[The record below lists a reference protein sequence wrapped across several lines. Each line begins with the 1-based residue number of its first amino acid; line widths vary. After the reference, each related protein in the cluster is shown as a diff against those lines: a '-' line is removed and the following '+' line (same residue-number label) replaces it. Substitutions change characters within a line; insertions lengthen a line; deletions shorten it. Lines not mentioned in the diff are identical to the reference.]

1 MTDREDHVS
10 ERLLTD
16 SPAQR
21 TAILI
26 STMFAS
32 SLPTVNIT
40 VVNVV
45 LPQMR
50 GDLSAG
56 IEEISWA
63 LTATLIA
70 MAISMPTAGWIT
82 NRFGGRQSV
91 LAMTLA
97 FTVST
102 GMLGPATTL
111 EEVIFWR
118 FCQGLFGG
126 LIPSL
131 SMVIVLN
138 SYPQRQH
145 ARALAL
151 WAGGIMIGPVVGPV
165 LGGYLSEIHSWRLA
179 FLFMVP
185 WGVIAYLTLLAV
197 IPATSKQANLRLD
210 WLGFLTLAIALASAQ
225 LMLDRG
231 NRLDWFESHEI
242 VIWAVIFGFAFY
254 LFVAHSIT
262 TRQPFIDLRIFADR
276 NFVIGTAFMFV
287 NGAITFASL
296 MLLPTLL
303 GDLRDVPAETIGI
316 LLTPRSFGFI
326 FGTYVLG
333 RLIRFMDP
341 RLMLALGYVVNAWAF
356 WYMAQFNLTVGTTE
370 VFIAGFLLGLG
381 EGIAWTPLVTITFSS
396 LTQEL
401 RSYAVAMFH
410 SARFFASGVG
420 ISLVVVVLTR
430 SMQTNRAELNES
442 LSHFSENAEFSGI
455 SALWS
460 LDHLGG
466 LAALESELVRQAT
479 MISYVNDFWVLMF
492 ASLLV
497 MPLALLAKPIWKR
510 PA

>member
-1 MTDREDHVS
+1 MTDRDDQGG
-10 ERLLTD
+10 ERLLAE

-56 IEEISWA
+56 IEEISWV

-82 NRFGGRQSV
+82 NRFGGRQSILV
-91 LAMTLA
+91 VTLA
-97 FTVST
+97 FTIST

-111 EEVIFWR
+111 EEVILWR

-131 SMVIVLN
+131 SMVILLN
-138 SYPQRQH
+138 SFPQQQH
-145 ARALAL
+145 SRALAL
-151 WAGGIMIGPVVGPV
+151 WAGGIMIGPVIGPV
-165 LGGYLSEIHSWRLA
+165 IGGYLSEIHNWRLA

-185 WGVIAYLTLLAV
+185 WGVIAYLTLLAF
-197 IPATSKQANLRLD
+197 IPFTPKHANLRLD
-210 WLGFLTLAIALASAQ
+210 WIGFLTLAIALASAQ
-225 LMLDRG
+225 LLLDRG
-231 NRLDWFESHEI
+231 NRLDWFDSQEI
-242 VIWAVIFGFAFY
+242 VVWTVISGFSIY
-254 LFVAHSIT
+254 LFVAHSVT
-262 TRQPFIDLRIFADR
+262 TRQPFIDLRIFSDR
-276 NFVIGTAFMFV
+276 NFLIGAAFMFV
-287 NGAITFASL
+287 NGALTFASL

-316 LLTPRSFGFI
+316 LLTPRSLGFI
-326 FGTYVLG
+326 FGTYVIG
-333 RLIRFMDP
+333 WVAKFVDP
-341 RLMLALGYVVNAWAF
+341 RLMLMLGYVVNAWAF

-370 VFIAGFLLGLG
+370 VFIAGILLGLG

-396 LTQEL
+396 LSQEL

-420 ISLVVVVLTR
+420 ISLAVMVLMR

-442 LSHFSENAEFSGI
+442 LSHFSENSEFSGI
-455 SALWS
+455 TVLWN

-466 LAALESELVRQAT
+466 LAALENELIRQAT
-479 MISYVNDFWVLMF
+479 MISYVNDFWLFMI
-492 ASLLV
+492 AALLV
-497 MPLALLAKPIWKR
+497 MPLALLAKPIWTR

>member
-1 MTDREDHVS
+1 MTDRDDQSS
-10 ERLLTD
+10 EKLLTD
-16 SPAQR
+16 SPTQR

-45 LPQMR
+45 LPEMR

-56 IEEISWA
+56 IEEISWV

-82 NRFGGRQSV
+82 NRFGGRQSIIV
-91 LAMTLA
+91 MTLA
-97 FTVST
+97 FTIST

-111 EEVIFWR
+111 EEVVLWR

-131 SMVIVLN
+131 SMVILLN

-151 WAGGIMIGPVVGPV
+151 WAGGIMIGPIIGPV
-165 LGGYLSEIHSWRLA
+165 IGGYLAEIHNWRLA

-185 WGVIAYLTLLAV
+185 WGAIAFFTLLAF
-197 IPATSKQANLRLD
+197 IPLTPKQAHLKLD
-210 WLGFLTLAIALASAQ
+210 WIGFLTLAIAFASAQ

-231 NRLDWFESHEI
+231 NRLDWFDSQEI
-242 VIWAVIFGFAFY
+242 IVWAVLFGYSIY
-254 LFVAHSIT
+254 LFIAHSVT
-262 TRQPFIDLRIFADR
+262 TRHPFIDLRIFSNR
-276 NFVIGTAFMFV
+276 NFVIGSAFMFV
-287 NGAITFASL
+287 NGALTFASL

-333 RLIRFMDP
+333 RVARSMDP
-341 RLMLALGYVVNAWAF
+341 RLILMLGYVVNAWAF
-356 WYMAQFNLTVGTTE
+356 LYMAQFNLTIGTTE
-370 VFIAGFLLGLG
+370 VFIAGILLGLG

-401 RSYAVAMFH
+401 RGYAVAMFH

-420 ISLVVVVLTR
+420 ISLAVVVLTR
-430 SMQTNRAELNES
+430 SMQINRAELNES
-442 LSHFSENAEFSGI
+442 LNRFNENADFSEI
-455 SALWS
+455 STLWNFNHS
-460 LDHLGG
+460 SG
-466 LAALESELVRQAT
+466 LAALENELIRQAT
-479 MISYVNDFWVLMF
+479 MISYINDFWLLMI
-492 ASLLV
+492 AALLV
-497 MPLALLAKPIWKR
+497 MPLALLAKPIWKYR
-510 PA
+510 S